1 MDEPRRLSLK
11 NKLLLLLVPA
21 ILTAALMLWLYL
33 RYPEVE
39 QWRDGLD
46 NLLAWLESYPWALVL
61 AVMLLPG
68 IGFPTSILLVTFGG
82 VIGPLYGS
90 WTACLIGILALSVC
104 SLWTYLLAA
113 GPLRGFLQTFLL
125 RKRSLPEFH
134 GRNAYRVSFI
144 LRATPGIPYAIQNV
158 ALGVMG
164 IDLKTYLIV
173 SLPVQ
178 SLYAIGFIL
187 TSGAIFEG
195 NAGLAVTG
203 GALLVVLVVLTRL
216 LRQRRKQ
223 TSAPPPIGEDPR
235 P

>member
-1 MDEPRRLSLK
+1 MLEARRLSLK
-11 NKLLLLLVPA
+11 HKLLLLLIPA
-21 ILTAALMLWLYL
+21 VLTAALLLWLYL
-33 RYPEVE
+33 RYPQVE
-39 QWRDGLD
+39 QWRNGLET
-46 NLLAWLESYPWALVL
+46 LLTWLEVHPWALVL

-68 IGFPTSILLVTFGG
+68 TGFPLSLLLITFGG
-82 VIGPLYGS
+82 VLGPLFGS
-90 WTACLIGILALSVC
+90 WTACLIGILALSIC

-113 GPLRGFLQTFLL
+113 GPLRDFLQTSLL
-125 RKRSLPEFH
+125 RNRSLPEFH

-195 NAGLAVTG
+195 KVGLAITG
-203 GALLVVLVVLTRL
+203 GALLIVLIILTRMF
-216 LRQRRKQ
+216 RQRRK
-223 TSAPPPIGEDPR
+223 APHA
-235 P
+235 